1 MSTLYGYPELGRY
14 GLGHSLLA
22 WARCHIWCQAHQ
34 ATMLGPIWLRPR
46 IGPYLRR
53 ERDKREYFKLFN
65 NAGYQGEPLRSW
77 LLLTAK
83 KLAAESLAPATPP
96 PSTGATPVRVLVR
109 DEPAGNF
116 EAPVPEVRG
125 PGPALLGALSAI
137 TRPAYLPRA
146 YTDAP
151 FIALHVRLGDFSAFD
166 PTHVANGQHNRRLPI
181 DWYCDALQAL
191 RRALGQDM
199 PATVFSDGDD
209 SELTALLSLPQVRR
223 APDAESVTHMLE
235 MARARAIIS
244 TGSGFSLWSA
254 FFGQMPRITYPRQ
267 RLVQVNDSPEL
278 EVEYTAGS
286 DISKHIANAVLRPT
300 APTALPLV

>member
-65 NAGYQGEPLRSW
+65 NAGYKGEPLRSW

-83 KLAAESLAPATPP
+83 KLAAESLAPGETPSVATGKPQVVVFRNALA
-96 PSTGATPVRVLVR
+96 S
-109 DEPAGNF
+109 NF
-116 EAPVPEVRG
+116 EKHFHEVRG
-125 PGPALLGALSAI
+125 HGRSLHSALTAI
-137 TRPAYLPRA
+137 TRPAYRPRPF
-146 YTDAP
+146 TDAP

-166 PTHVANGQHNRRLPI
+166 PSQIANGQHNRRLPI
-181 DWYCDALQAL
+181 DWYCEALQAL
-191 RRALGQDM
+191 RQALGHDM

-209 SELTALLSLPQVRR
+209 SELSALLSLPQVRR

-286 DISKHIANAVLRPT
+286 DISNHIANAVLRLT
-300 APTALPLV
+300 APTALAPV